1 MIERTCCFTG
11 HRKLSAK
18 KIEPII
24 YNLNREVE
32 RLIQTGVTT
41 FLSGGALG
49 FDQIAAFL
57 IISKKEMGYNIRLN
71 MALPCKGQ
79 EDLWTSKEKQLY
91 QQLLDVADSIEY
103 VSENYDKDCMEKRN
117 KYMVDKSEYCIC
129 ALLREKSG
137 TGQTVRFAKEKNRQI
152 VNVAK

>member
-1 MIERTCCFTG
+1 MFHRTQKIS
-11 HRKLSAK
+11 RK
-18 KIEPII
+18 KIETIV

-32 RLIQTGVTT
+32 KLIQAGVTT

-71 MALPCKGQ
+71 MILPCKGQ
-79 EDLWTSKEKQLY
+79 EDLWTTKEKQLY
-91 QQLLDVADSIEY
+91 KQLLSVADSIEY
-103 VSENYDKDCMEKRN
+103 VSEVYSKDCMEKRN
-117 KYMVDKSEYCIC
+117 KYMIDKSEYCIC

-137 TGQTVRFAKEKNRQI
+137 TGQTVRFAKEKNCQI